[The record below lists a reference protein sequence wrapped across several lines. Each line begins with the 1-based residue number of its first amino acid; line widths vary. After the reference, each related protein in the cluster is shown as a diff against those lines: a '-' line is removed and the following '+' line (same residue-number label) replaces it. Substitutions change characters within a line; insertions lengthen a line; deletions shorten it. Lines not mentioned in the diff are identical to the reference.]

1 MTGFHMGLL
10 DPDTLEQ
17 ADVQAL
23 AETVARCALYPSR
36 ALCDA
41 SWASPH
47 APGSEVA
54 FLPG

>member
-1 MTGFHMGLL
+1 MGLL